1 MVVKEVIINNYKSIG
16 NNRNKLIVDEHV
28 TALIGKNESGK
39 SNILEAIGE
48 QQIVDKL
55 NPQIFNNKNRMNN
68 DEVSIE
74 FILKFTEDE
83 KKKLNIEDDNSTTIH
98 MSNEHLRELQ
108 GKLKEIIENDIKLN
122 TGIESISNV
131 INDNDMKLDSSS
143 IVSCEKWIEDLKK
156 MAIKLNVDY
165 KMNITNLLNLAKQRT
180 FERKDEY
187 IQNLINV
194 DKQISM
200 YFEMLPIIYWRK
212 EDRFLKSTYTLTE
225 IKEIIKNKN
234 EIFYNLIKA
243 AKLEVEEIIGAFENP
258 SKPER
263 KMIREKIENNIKQFI
278 EEPFNKFYNQDA
290 INIIF
295 EMDSNVINIY
305 IRSAEKIMNFSE
317 RSNGLRWYISLFI
330 DMIAQK
336 NNREN
341 PVIFLLDEPGVYLHV
356 NAQKKILELFRD
368 LTNTKNQVIY
378 TTHSPYMINED
389 EILNIRAIQKNNQEI
404 TEIYNNVYDQN
415 LCKSSKMDTLSPM
428 IQAIGADMKF
438 SIGNMNNRIN
448 IITEGITDY
457 MYMSSM
463 MEYLEINDKPYI
475 IPAAGVSNINRI
487 VSILIGWG
495 CDFKIIVDY
504 DSAGNKEYKLL
515 NKELKLELNTD
526 VFYVNI
532 AEFKEKIEKVDWRTI
547 ETLIDKEDFLKLE
560 NKLDST
566 DEMKKLVAKEFY
578 DKVKQNKIKLE
589 ENTLNNFKKLFK
601 TLGILQ

>member
-16 NNRNKLIVDEHV
+16 NKKNKLIVDEHV

-68 DEVSIE
+68 GEVSIE

-83 KKKLNIEDDNSTTIH
+83 KKKLNIEDDNGTTIH

-122 TGIESISNV
+122 MGIEFINNV

-143 IVSCEKWIEDLKK
+143 IVSCRKWIEDLNR

-165 KMNITNLLNLAKQRT
+165 KMHITNLLNLAKQRT

-212 EDRFLKSTYTLTE
+212 EDRFLKSTYALTE

-243 AKLEVEEIIGAFENP
+243 AKLEAEEIIGAFENP
-258 SKPER
+258 NKPER

-278 EEPFNKFYNQDA
+278 EEPFNKFYNQDE

-305 IRSAEKIMNFSE
+305 IRSDEKIMNFSE

-336 NNREN
+336 NDREN
-341 PVIFLLDEPGVYLHV
+341 PIIFLLDEPGVYLHV

-389 EILNIRAIQKNNQEI
+389 EILNIRAIQKNSQEI

-415 LCKSSKMDTLSPM
+415 LCKASKMDTLSPM

-457 MYMSSM
+457 MYISSM
-463 MEYLEINDKPYI
+463 MEYLKINDKPYI
-475 IPAAGVSNINRI
+475 IPAAGVNNINRI

-532 AEFKEKIEKVDWRTI
+532 ADFKEKIEKVDWRTV

-601 TLGILQ
+601 ALGIL